1 MSAATE
7 FGRKNDM
14 AGEKRI
20 YGFLKSFPKGI
31 NSDVDPLLLPPDQL
45 SFATNATVRGDF
57 VTQRPPFKNLP
68 LNFADSQTQTDF
80 QTGLFQ
86 GACYYRNGANGFI
99 MAAVG
104 GNLFQ
109 IIFDSSGMPTVYEIP
124 LGASPVPLQ
133 VPSVPTGLVA
143 TAGNAQVG
151 LAWFAANNATTYT
164 VLRSTVSG
172 SETSLATLVS
182 GTSYTDTTAVNG
194 TTYFYTV
201 ISVNAAGTSA
211 ASNEASASPFVPAT
225 APPAPTNLI
234 AAAGNAQVG
243 LTWNAS
249 ATAVSYAVLRSVTG
263 GSGYVVLA
271 GATALTVLNW
281 TDSTA
286 VNGTAYYYV
295 VTATNAVGTSG
306 NSNQASATPVAPVQV
321 FSIALVSVVSNNPGL
336 LCAAPTSIIIYG
348 TGTTVGTMTQAAT
361 SNNANITIQATM
373 VSPNS
378 ITLGMHIYIADG
390 FASFA
395 GVVNTIT

>member
-1 MSAATE
+1 
-7 FGRKNDM
+7 M

-20 YGFLKSFPKGI
+20 YGSLRSFPKGQ
-31 NSDVDPLLLPPDQL
+31 NSDIDPLLLPPDQL

-143 TAGNAQVG
+143 TAGNAEVG

-201 ISVNAAGTSA
+201 ISVNAVGTSA

-225 APPAPTNLI
+225 APSAPTNLV

-249 ATAVSYAVLRSVTG
+249 ATAVSYAVLRSVTS

-271 GATALTVLNW
+271 GATALTVTNW

-306 NSNQASATPVAPVQV
+306 NSNQASATPAVPVNNLIPVNAV
-321 FSIALVSVVSNNPGL
+321 FSNYGQGISYYGLVISQNTLYTVTFSGQGEGFLFGATGIYISNGQYNSGSNTIISFFCIIPSVGSLVRQ
-336 LCAAPTSIIIYG
+336 C
-348 TGTTVGTMTQAAT
+348 TTVTT
-361 SNNANITIQATM
+361 
-373 VSPNS
+373 P
-378 ITLGMHIYIADG
+378 
-390 FASFA
+390 
-395 GVVNTIT
+395 